1 MGILDEL
8 LNSGLAG
15 GAGSTGGNAAGGGA
29 LGSLAGMVA
38 ANPQILQAV
47 LSLLSN
53 RQGSVG
59 GPDGLNGLINMFQSK
74 GLGDVVGSWV
84 GGGPNQAIAPDQVTN
99 VLGPDLLGEFA
110 KMAGINAGDAG
121 SVLANVLPGLVNHVT
136 PQGQVPDAGG
146 LESMLGGL
154 LGQLSK

>member
-1 MGILDEL
+1 MGLLDEL
-8 LNSGLAG
+8 LNSGGPG
-15 GAGSTGGNAAGGGA
+15 GSGSGGG

-38 ANPQILQAV
+38 SNPQILQAV
-47 LSLLSN
+47 MSLLSS
-53 RQGSVG
+53 REGSLG
-59 GPDGLNGLINMFQSK
+59 GPGGLGSLVNMFQRK

-99 VLGPDLLGEFA
+99 ALGPDLLGEFA

-136 PQGQVPDAGG
+136 PQGQVPDATG

-154 LGQLSK
+154 LGQLAK

>member
-1 MGILDEL
+1 MGLLDEL
-8 LNSGLAG
+8 LNSGGNLG
-15 GAGSTGGNAAGGGA
+15 GGTAGGGG
-29 LGSLAGMVA
+29 LGSLASALAG
-38 ANPQILQAV
+38 NPQVVQAV

-53 RQGSVG
+53 REGSLG
-59 GPDGLNGLINMFQSK
+59 GPGGLGALVNMFQSK

-110 KMAGINAGDAG
+110 KMAGVNAGDAG
-121 SVLANVLPGLVNHVT
+121 SILANVLPGVINHVT

-154 LGQLSK
+154 LGQLGK